1 MDDDF
6 PFEEGIE
13 DDPSTPAADI
23 LAKGISVPYGDDRYP
38 HPDLIVEESPDG
50 IKTLL
55 RFNGTDFDKV
65 KTL

>member
-1 MDDDF
+1 MNDAF

-13 DDPSTPAADI
+13 NDPSSPAADM
-23 LAKGISVPYGDDRYP
+23 LAKGISVSYGDDRYP

-50 IKTLL
+50 TKTLL
-55 RFNGTDFDKV
+55 RFNGTGFDKV